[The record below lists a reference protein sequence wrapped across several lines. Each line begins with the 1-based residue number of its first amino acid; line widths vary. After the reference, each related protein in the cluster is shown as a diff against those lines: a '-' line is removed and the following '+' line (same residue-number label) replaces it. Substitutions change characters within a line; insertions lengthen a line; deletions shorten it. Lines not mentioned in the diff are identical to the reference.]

1 MFSWKSSKNTF
12 LTDSTSN
19 GFVFASGRWEHL
31 ARVCLIKQLQSFGI
45 SVPLPGGF
53 NSPKQPSKK
62 KTETTMVQV
71 STAHCQTESEK
82 TQTKKTQPLKVFTIN
97 SGLRCSLATCVHADG
112 TRLSTK
118 ETPTQQKLMVSDFQS
133 LGLLRSRPRLAL
145 FSLRK
150 PVRCCAGLSVGCVPQ
165 RCS

>member
-1 MFSWKSSKNTF
+1 MTGQLMFSWKSSKNTF

-19 GFVFASGRWEHL
+19 GFVFASGRREHL

-62 KTETTMVQV
+62 KKTETTMVQV

-82 TQTKKTQPLKVFTIN
+82 TQTKKNPALE
-97 SGLRCSLATCVHADG
+97 SVHH
-112 TRLSTK
+112 
-118 ETPTQQKLMVSDFQS
+118 
-133 LGLLRSRPRLAL
+133 
-145 FSLRK
+145 
-150 PVRCCAGLSVGCVPQ
+150 
-165 RCS
+165 